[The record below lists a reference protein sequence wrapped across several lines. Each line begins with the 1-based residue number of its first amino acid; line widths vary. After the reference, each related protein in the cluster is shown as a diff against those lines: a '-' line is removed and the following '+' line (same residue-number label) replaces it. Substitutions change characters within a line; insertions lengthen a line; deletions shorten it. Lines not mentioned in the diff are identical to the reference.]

1 MKSLSAFK
9 EEMTD
14 EIDLFW
20 QNRVLNAQII
30 IQEKSADLIRG
41 FECRK
46 LNFIKLDLDGHTIMT
61 FGYSLTVYNIIQYA
75 HKHR

>member
-41 FECRK
+41 LECRK
-46 LNFIKLDLDGHTIMT
+46 FQVIELD
-61 FGYSLTVYNIIQYA
+61 
-75 HKHR
+75 